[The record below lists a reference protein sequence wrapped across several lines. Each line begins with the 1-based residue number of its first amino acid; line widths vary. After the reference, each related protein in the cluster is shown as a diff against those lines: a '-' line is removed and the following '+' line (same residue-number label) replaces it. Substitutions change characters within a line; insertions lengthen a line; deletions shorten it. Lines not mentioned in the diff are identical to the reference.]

1 MSNSKKPNMKYNAS
15 GCEDT
20 TAYQAIKNVQREER
34 RQLIADLKALA
45 CQHGYK
51 IVSTIEL
58 KEIESDVDG

>member
-34 RQLIADLKALA
+34 RQLIADLKTLA